1 MKTYEQSMKRLQEIV
16 TQIENGETD
25 IDSLAARLKE
35 ARQLVDFCRE
45 KLTKV
50 ETEVKTLLEAPKP

>member
-1 MKTYEQSMKRLQEIV
+1 MKRLQEIV